1 MANLDTVEICRVDL
15 FTAQDEL
22 QRRYTDDV
30 VERILRIREEYNW
43 FLSNPDAKDRQFIEN
58 AVSRFGVHKSMA
70 YRDLGVVKALLP
82 HLAQASR
89 DFHRYRYNEM
99 ILETYQ
105 MAKKRKDTKT
115 MEKAASSYA
124 KFNRVDLEDEQAVP
138 YDMIVV
144 QPFTATDDP
153 SVLGIKPMPRL
164 QERIQE
170 LLHKY
175 QAENI
180 DIEDVEFEEADLEE
194 STLFPPTTNSDD
206 NADGEDTILQ
216 QPPTTDPAHWGQ
228 YHRYRGGAT
237 NRQDRFDC
245 LALRAAQHAAH
256 ARQHGRHRRAHL
268 QARSDE
274 HHPGLVGGVETLG
287 VHQRHPLC
295 HRA

>member
-1 MANLDTVEICRVDL
+1 MAQLETLEICRIDL

-22 QRRYTDDV
+22 QQRYTDDV

-43 FLSNPDAKDRQFIEN
+43 FIANPDAKDRQFIEN
-58 AVSRFGVHKSMA
+58 AVSRYGIHKSMA
-70 YRDLGVVKALLP
+70 YRDLGVIKALLP

-138 YDMIVV
+138 YDLIVV

-194 STLFPPTTNSDD
+194 STLFPPTTQFDD
-206 NADGEDTILQ
+206 KTDGEENIL
-216 QPPTTDPAHWGQ
+216 
-228 YHRYRGGAT
+228 
-237 NRQDRFDC
+237 
-245 LALRAAQHAAH
+245 
-256 ARQHGRHRRAHL
+256 
-268 QARSDE
+268 
-274 HHPGLVGGVETLG
+274 
-287 VHQRHPLC
+287 
-295 HRA
+295 